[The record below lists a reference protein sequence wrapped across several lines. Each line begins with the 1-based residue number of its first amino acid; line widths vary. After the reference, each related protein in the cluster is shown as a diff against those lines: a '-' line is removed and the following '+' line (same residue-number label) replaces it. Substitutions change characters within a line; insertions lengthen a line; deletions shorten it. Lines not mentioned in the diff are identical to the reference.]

1 AHLLEL
7 RVSIHGKRVLTRII
21 FNLSQLFYFLGNLM
35 LRKKRMLTIKL
46 MAAQADSVYTRYIE
60 NGK

>member
-1 AHLLEL
+1 
-7 RVSIHGKRVLTRII
+7 
-21 FNLSQLFYFLGNLM
+21 M

-46 MAAQADSVYTRYIE
+46 MAAQADPVYTRYIE

>member
-1 AHLLEL
+1 
-7 RVSIHGKRVLTRII
+7 
-21 FNLSQLFYFLGNLM
+21 M

-46 MAAQADSVYTRYIE
+46 MAAQVDSVYTRYIE

>member
-1 AHLLEL
+1 
-7 RVSIHGKRVLTRII
+7 
-21 FNLSQLFYFLGNLM
+21 M

-46 MAAQADSVYTRYIE
+46 MAAQADSVYTRYME

>member
-1 AHLLEL
+1 
-7 RVSIHGKRVLTRII
+7 
-21 FNLSQLFYFLGNLM
+21 M

-60 NGK
+60 MVNEPK